1 MNNTNQVRVSSIP
14 KANLE
19 QRNKTALVFP
29 MRSCFALIDF
39 SHRLCRSAQVC
50 VGDAFGGFG
59 VGLLDDVGVDIR
71 GGGHGGVAEAF

>member
-14 KANLE
+14 KVDLE
-19 QRNKTALVFP
+19 QRNKTALEFTNAVL
-29 MRSCFALIDF
+29 SCFIDF
-39 SHRLCRSAQVC
+39 LHRLCWPAQVC
-50 VGDAFGGFG
+50 VGDALGGFG